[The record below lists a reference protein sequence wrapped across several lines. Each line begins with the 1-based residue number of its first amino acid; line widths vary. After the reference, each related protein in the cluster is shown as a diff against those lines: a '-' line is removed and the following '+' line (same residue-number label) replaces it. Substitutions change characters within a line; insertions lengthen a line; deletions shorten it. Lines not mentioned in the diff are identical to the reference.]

1 MASSRAGSVACLLV
15 LDGSEVAVATTTS
28 DRVAQDIRERAEQ
41 LRGELAE
48 RERVFRAEAQR
59 MRDELARLD
68 GALRAMGGA
77 PVVLGGGDERPS
89 VFPRGQSKA
98 RILGVVGER
107 AGVSAAEV
115 AQATGIASATVSST
129 LAKLASSG
137 EVLREQLPG
146 GRVDFRLPDRRSGEG
161 Q

>member
-1 MASSRAGSVACLLV
+1 M
-15 LDGSEVAVATTTS
+15 ATTTL

-41 LRGELAE
+41 LRAEIAE
-48 RERVFRAEAQR
+48 RERVFRAETQR
-59 MRDELARLD
+59 VRDELARLD
-68 GALRAMGGA
+68 GALRAMEGKPEA
-77 PVVLGGGDERPS
+77 PGRGSDRARVSRA
-89 VFPRGQSKA
+89 PRGQNKA

-107 AGVSAAEV
+107 SGVSAAEV

-146 GRVDFRLPDRRSGEG
+146 GGVGFRLPDRRSGEG

>member
-1 MASSRAGSVACLLV
+1 M
-15 LDGSEVAVATTTS
+15 ATTTL
-28 DRVAQDIRERAEQ
+28 DRLAQDIRERADQ
-41 LRGELAE
+41 LRAELAE
-48 RERVFRAEAQR
+48 RERVFRAETQR
-59 MRDELARLD
+59 VRDELARLD
-68 GALRAMGGA
+68 DALRAMGEEPEVPGRRGA
-77 PVVLGGGDERPS
+77 RVSAARAPRA
-89 VFPRGQSKA
+89 PRGQNKA

-107 AGVSAAEV
+107 SGVSAAEV

-146 GRVDFRLPDRRSGEG
+146 GGVGFRLPDRQAGDG

>member
-1 MASSRAGSVACLLV
+1 M
-15 LDGSEVAVATTTS
+15 ATTTL

-41 LRGELAE
+41 LRAELAE
-48 RERVFRAEAQR
+48 RERVFRAETQR
-59 MRDELARLD
+59 VRDELARLD
-68 GALRAMGGA
+68 GALRAMGEEPEVPGRRGA
-77 PVVLGGGDERPS
+77 RVSGSRA
-89 VFPRGQSKA
+89 PRGQNKA

-107 AGVSAAEV
+107 SGVSAAEV
-115 AQATGIASATVSST
+115 AQATGIASGTVSST

-146 GRVDFRLPDRRSGEG
+146 GGVGFRLPDRQAGDG